1 MPQDDKHPE
10 PPPVPKGGTK
20 RPVSTTQVKNAETG
34 VVVTEGQPSAAGL
47 SSSAEQ
53 AKNKRERLKR
63 EKEAADAGN
72 SK

>member
-10 PPPVPKGGTK
+10 PPAAPKAETK

-34 VVVTEGQPSAAGL
+34 VVVTKGQPSTAGL

-53 AKNKRERLKR
+53 AKNKRERLRR
-63 EKEAADAGN
+63 EKEAADAGK